1 MRRGEGTSSCTR
13 RQVSSRRPPRRHP
26 SPPNAQVGPLLP
38 VQNRGVQSLVQG
50 AL

>member
-13 RQVSSRRPPRRHP
+13 RQVSSWRPPRRHP